1 MLYLVYGCPR
11 PAGPLLFFTEL
22 RDRDRDA
29 YSEPTAIAGHAVG
42 KCIAIHTDALDA
54 GTSLNALAVYSL
66 GLEGFHSWWN
76 PTSDAEHCQ
85 PGS

>member
-42 KCIAIHTDALDA
+42 KCTAIHTELRDRDRDAYSEPTAIA
-54 GTSLNALAVYSL
+54 GHAVVLSRIAPNRL
-66 GLEGFHSWWN
+66 K
-76 PTSDAEHCQ
+76 A
-85 PGS
+85 